1 LDLSRFSRYWQKFAS
16 QMVGGY
22 ASKSQMLQGTG
33 MEPLPKHELILVS
46 VLKVG
51 FRCTPVVNTI
61 EV

>member
-1 LDLSRFSRYWQKFAS
+1 
-16 QMVGGY
+16 MVGGY

-46 VLKVG
+46 VLKVV

>member
-1 LDLSRFSRYWQKFAS
+1 
-16 QMVGGY
+16 MVGGY